1 MAAGPGGETYSFQI
15 QSNLIGIFQLEF
27 WRSSGEKE
35 VGLLGQQV
43 KFLLQLFR
51 ITATQPVYRGVNMHS
66 FTQVEVVVGR
76 KKATQNK
83 LVNLA
88 FGLGLAFP
96 LLIMGMEIDLAEI
109 QKVIR

>member
-1 MAAGPGGETYSFQI
+1 M
-15 QSNLIGIFQLEF
+15 
-27 WRSSGEKE
+27 
-35 VGLLGQQV
+35 
-43 KFLLQLFR
+43 
-51 ITATQPVYRGVNMHS
+51 
-66 FTQVEVVVGR
+66 VVGR